1 MKIVLHYKRGYMISF
16 SKDEKFGKG
25 GEWDIYLCVKYNL
38 YLYISMF
45 VVIIGNIRIYITKKK
60 TNIYIYIDFFLLN
73 NFKKFL

>member
-1 MKIVLHYKRGYMISF
+1 MISF

-25 GEWDIYLCVKYNL
+25 GEGDIYLCVKYNL

-60 TNIYIYIDFFLLN
+60 PNIYIYIDFFLLN